1 MPVVTISRGP
11 GSEGRALAERV
22 AQDLGYELVGRE
34 ELLHAA
40 ARHGVPEAQLQE
52 ALLEAPSFWDRL
64 TLGRSRYLAFV
75 QAALCERAAADNLVY
90 EGNAGHLLLRGI
102 DHLLCVR
109 LIAPVAH
116 RVEVEMERLGTSR
129 ADAARY
135 VEEADHQ
142 RESWTRQLYGVDW
155 LDPTLYD
162 LTLNLRTLTLEGAVE
177 AVVTMSRRPEFVA
190 TEHSRRAMADL
201 LLESRVRAALAADH
215 HTAAAD
221 VRVSVH
227 NGVVA
232 LRGRLRPASMVDA
245 VLEVTRGVKGVR
257 EVDNRDLAA
266 PEYTV

>member
-1 MPVVTISRGP
+1 MPIVTISRGP

-22 AQDLGYELVGRE
+22 AAELGFDLFGRE
-34 ELLHAA
+34 DLLHAA

-64 TLGRSRYLAFV
+64 TLGRRRYLAFV
-75 QAALCERAAADNLVY
+75 QAALCERAAADDLVY
-90 EGNAGHLLLRGI
+90 EGNAGHLLLGGI

-109 LIAPVAH
+109 LIAPVGH
-116 RVEVEMERLGTSR
+116 RVEVAMERLGTSR
-129 ADAARY
+129 AEAARY

-142 RESWTRQLYGVDW
+142 RESWTRKLYGVDW
-155 LDPTLYD
+155 LDPNLYD

-177 AVVTMSRRPEFVA
+177 ATVAMARRPEFSA
-190 TEHSRRAMADL
+190 TEPSRRAMADL

-215 HTAAAD
+215 HTAAAE
-221 VRVSVH
+221 VAVSADD
-227 NGVVA
+227 GVVA

-245 VLEVTRGVKGVR
+245 VLEVARDVDGVR
-257 EVDNRDLAA
+257 EIDDRNLAA